1 MEQTDYKILVLS
13 MKKNL
18 FKMLILGPLLWKMSK
33 AVTENSKIQYLLGI
47 PFAPDE
53 NVVKYYFDMVVTL
66 SDKLGLNHA
75 VVHANEA
82 INSKINII
90 MWLNKSM
97 LHKILPI
104 PSGFHTLLIYLNILY
119 KKYGCPDSQD
129 W

>member
-18 FKMLILGPLLWKMSK
+18 FKMLILGPLLWKISK
-33 AVTENSKIQYLLGI
+33 AVTENSKVQYLLGI

-53 NVVKYYFDMVVTL
+53 IVVKYYFDMVVTL

-82 INSKINII
+82 IKSKINII

-119 KKYGCPDSQD
+119 KKYGCPDFQD

>member
-1 MEQTDYKILVLS
+1 
-13 MKKNL
+13 
-18 FKMLILGPLLWKMSK
+18 MSK

-119 KKYGCPDSQD
+119 KKYGRSDFQD